1 LLQDESRI
9 FYGFSHWAH
18 DWPQPITP
26 YDMALDIVYFESPDL
41 VASIFDHWDNYE
53 LMNGVRYSARDS
65 LLVTAVRQK
74 NDGIVRLLLERG
86 ANIEA
91 GDYRMRTPL
100 MVAATKGY
108 ASTMQLLLDKGA
120 KLGTTDRRGF
130 TALHYAVR
138 ENQYDATRLL
148 LDKGADLE
156 SRDEDGETPLDIMT
170 SDLKLKLGLRA
181 N

>member
-1 LLQDESRI
+1 
-9 FYGFSHWAH
+9 
-18 DWPQPITP
+18 
-26 YDMALDIVYFESPDL
+26 MALDILYFQSPDL
-41 VASIFDHWDNYE
+41 AASIFDHWDNYE
-53 LMNGVRYSARDS
+53 FMNGVSYSARGEQ
-65 LLVTAVRQK
+65 LVTAVRRK
-74 NDGIVRLLLERG
+74 NDGTVRLLLEMG

-91 GDYRMRTPL
+91 VDYRRRTPL

-120 KLGTTDRRGF
+120 KLGTTDQHGF

-156 SRDEDGETPLDIMT
+156 SRDENGETPLDIMT